1 MKRFFKIGA
10 FFSLFGII
18 VAVAAYATLKL
29 IVKSEDVV
37 IVPDLVGKDV
47 VYSLELLTDLG
58 LNTKVSAYEYN
69 ADIPK
74 NHVTYQEPGP
84 GAEIKKDRDVR
95 IVVSNGPQTVV
106 VPNLIGIDV
115 HKANIIMEGNG
126 LTKGTI
132 SETYNNRSTAGEIIA
147 QALAPGTLV
156 RRGKAIDLLASLGKR
171 PIRFEM
177 PYLKGY
183 SVQDAILLLEHSQLS
198 LGQVS
203 YVEEDNL
210 PKDIIIRHTPLSGFP
225 VASGSLVNL
234 TVNRS
239 HKPITYDKGF
249 RLFSYHIE
257 PGFLR
262 KHIKFR
268 MQAFGFV
275 YDLVDVFAKPGQRLQ
290 VLLPYGNQAGFFV
303 YEDDN
308 LVLTHSS
315 SNARPTFSPYFDKK
329 LSIDSKEGET

>member
-18 VAVAAYATLKL
+18 TAIAAYATLKL

-95 IVVSNGPQTVV
+95 IVVSNGPQTVA
-106 VPNLIGIDV
+106 VPNLIGIDLR
-115 HKANIIMEGNG
+115 KANIIMEGNG
-126 LTKGTI
+126 LAKGII
-132 SETYNNRSTAGEIIA
+132 SETYNNRSIADEIIA
-147 QALAPGTLV
+147 QVPASGTLV
-156 RRGKAIDLLASLGKR
+156 WRGKAIDLLVSLGKR
-171 PIRFEM
+171 PLRFEM

-183 SVQDAILLLEHSQLS
+183 SMQDAILLLEHFQLS

-203 YVEEDNL
+203 YVEEGL
-210 PKDIIIRHTPLSGFP
+210 PKDIIIRQTPLSGFP

-239 HKPITYDKGF
+239 HKPITLDEGF
-249 RLFSYHIE
+249 RLFSYYIE

-290 VLLPYGNQAGFFV
+290 VLLPYENQAGFFV

-315 SNARPTFSPYFDKK
+315 ANAGSTFNPYFDKK
-329 LSIDSKEGET
+329 LSINSKEGGT

>member
-115 HKANIIMEGNG
+115 HKANI
-126 LTKGTI
+126 TDQQ
-132 SETYNNRSTAGEIIA
+132 
-147 QALAPGTLV
+147 QA
-156 RRGKAIDLLASLGKR
+156 
-171 PIRFEM
+171 
-177 PYLKGY
+177 
-183 SVQDAILLLEHSQLS
+183 
-198 LGQVS
+198 
-203 YVEEDNL
+203 
-210 PKDIIIRHTPLSGFP
+210 
-225 VASGSLVNL
+225 
-234 TVNRS
+234 
-239 HKPITYDKGF
+239 
-249 RLFSYHIE
+249 
-257 PGFLR
+257 
-262 KHIKFR
+262 
-268 MQAFGFV
+268 
-275 YDLVDVFAKPGQRLQ
+275 
-290 VLLPYGNQAGFFV
+290 
-303 YEDDN
+303 
-308 LVLTHSS
+308 
-315 SNARPTFSPYFDKK
+315 K
-329 LSIDSKEGET
+329 L